1 MAQIL
6 TKDEVIQ
13 YTIAKTNHS
22 THVRHILDSVQSKK
36 IYGT

>member
-13 YTIAKTNHS
+13 NTIAKTIQS
-22 THVRHILDSVQSKK
+22 THVRHILDSKQAKK
-36 IYGT
+36 IYGI